1 MRYEGTIYRP
11 PPEADSYLLQC
22 TIGCSHNR
30 CTFCGMYK
38 SVRYRIRSL
47 NEIKCDIKMA
57 KVSFGRRL
65 RKVFLCDGDAISI
78 DTEILL
84 EILSELKNAF
94 PLLEH
99 ISTYAGPKSTLNKSI
114 EELKQL
120 RAGGLTMTYFGIES
134 GNDQVLK
141 AIRKG
146 TNSSEVLEAG
156 QNIIKSGMTLASMV
170 MLGIGGKGDESIAH
184 ALATA
189 KVVNQMNPHYIGVLT
204 AVPVKYTVLYSQ
216 VQKGDFQLQD
226 AYETIEEMKIMLDHI
241 TIDNLGL
248 DASHV
253 SNFLPMKGML
263 QKDKKKLLDLIDN
276 SLQNRDANL
285 TGVPYVGRF

>member
-22 TIGCSHNR
+22 TIGCSHNQ

-38 SVRYRIRSL
+38 GVRYRIRSL
-47 NEIKCDIKMA
+47 DEIKGDIKMA
-57 KVSFGRRL
+57 KVVFGGRL
-65 RKVFLCDGDAISI
+65 RKVFLCDGDAISM

-84 EILSELKNAF
+84 EILSELKDAF
-94 PLLEH
+94 PLLAR
-99 ISTYAGPKSTLNKSI
+99 ISTYAGTKSTLNKSI

-120 RAGGLTMTYFGIES
+120 RAGGLTMTYLGIES

-141 AIRKG
+141 AIGKG
-146 TNSSEVLEAG
+146 TNASEVLQAG
-156 QNIIKSGMTLASMV
+156 RNIIESGMTLASMV
-170 MLGIGGKGDESIAH
+170 MLGIAGKGDESLAH

-189 KVVNQMNPHYIGVLT
+189 KVVNQMKPHHIAVLT
-204 AVPVKYTVLYSQ
+204 TVPVKNTKLYRQ
-216 VQKGDFQLQD
+216 VEKGDFQLQD
-226 AYETIEEMKIMLDHI
+226 AYETINEMKMMLDHI

-253 SNFLPMKGML
+253 SNFLPMKGIL

-276 SLQNRDANL
+276 SLENRDANL

>member
-22 TIGCSHNR
+22 TIGCSHNQ

-38 SVRYRIRSL
+38 GVRYRIRSL
-47 NEIKCDIKMA
+47 DEIKGDIKMA
-57 KVSFGRRL
+57 KVAFGGRL
-65 RKVFLCDGDAISI
+65 RKVFLCDGDAISM
-78 DTEILL
+78 DTEILI
-84 EILSELKNAF
+84 EILSELKDAF
-94 PLLEH
+94 PLLVR
-99 ISTYAGPKSTLNKSI
+99 ISTYAGTKSTLNKSI

-120 RAGGLTMTYFGIES
+120 RAGGLTMTYLGIES

-141 AIRKG
+141 AIGKG
-146 TNSSEVLEAG
+146 TNASEVLQAG
-156 QNIIKSGMTLASMV
+156 RNIIESGMTLASMV
-170 MLGIGGKGDESIAH
+170 MLGIAGKGDESLSH

-189 KVVNQMNPHYIGVLT
+189 KVVNQMKPHHIAVLT
-204 AVPVKYTVLYSQ
+204 TVPVKNTKLYRQ
-216 VQKGDFQLQD
+216 VEKGDFQLQD
-226 AYETIEEMKIMLDHI
+226 AYETINEMKMMLDHI

-253 SNFLPMKGML
+253 SNFLPMKGIL

-276 SLQNRDANL
+276 SLENRDANL

>member
-1 MRYEGTIYRP
+1 
-11 PPEADSYLLQC
+11 
-22 TIGCSHNR
+22 
-30 CTFCGMYK
+30 MYK
-38 SVRYRIRSL
+38 GVRYRIRSL
-47 NEIKCDIKMA
+47 DEIKGDIKMA
-57 KVSFGRRL
+57 KVAFGRRL
-65 RKVFLCDGDAISI
+65 LKVFLCDGDAISI
-78 DTEILL
+78 GTEVLL
-84 EILSELKNAF
+84 EILSELRDAF
-94 PLLEH
+94 PLLKR

-120 RAGGLTMTYFGIES
+120 RSCGLTMTYMGIES

-146 TNSSEVLEAG
+146 TNSSEVLQAG
-156 QNIIKSGMTLASMV
+156 QNIIESGMILAPMV

-189 KVVNQMNPHYIGVLT
+189 KVVNQMKPHHIGVLT
-204 AVPVKYTVLYSQ
+204 TVPVKNTELYRQ
-216 VQKGDFQLQD
+216 VQKGEFQLQD

-241 TIDNLGL
+241 TIDNLGF

-263 QKDKKKLLDLIDN
+263 QKDKKKLLDLIEN
-276 SLQNRDANL
+276 CLENRDANL
-285 TGVPYVGRF
+285 TSVPYVGQF